1 MPVKLPVVGTNTFD
15 RSAINWNV
23 FGSSK
28 IPIPNYGGNPA
39 TTGETVSSAAAEAEK
54 SSQRLEKIRD
64 LGAQSRQKRLDVG
77 LAQVAYAKALE
88 DLPAGDPGIEAA
100 LEKLQAERSA
110 LADVTLE
117 LLKA

>member
-1 MPVKLPVVGTNTFD
+1 LPVVGTNTFD

-39 TTGETVSSAAAEAEK
+39 STGETVSSAAAAAEK

-64 LGAQSRQKRLDVG
+64 LGAQSREKRLDVG
-77 LAQVAYAKALE
+77 RAQVAYARALE

-100 LEKLQAERSA
+100 LEKLQAERTA

-117 LLKA
+117 MLRA